1 MFELFTDYSL
11 SLLNEVTNP
20 QKRVFAGYLFSAVV
34 IALLWLCV
42 VEKFSPMAAVKKIF
56 DKRIW
61 LSQSSFADLKIIL
74 LNRIIMS
81 AGAATVV
88 SQLTISTILYKL
100 LHEQTLIQPLAFH
113 TTSASTVAILFTAF
127 FFIFDDFSRFFVHRL
142 MHRIPTLW
150 AFHQVHHSAETMT
163 PFTIFRTH
171 PVEGLIFILRT
182 SIVQGIAISVFI
194 FLFGSKVDLVTIFG
208 ASAGVVIFH
217 CLGSNLR
224 HSHIK
229 IRYPKILEHIFISPG
244 QHQIH
249 HSTEKKHFDKNF
261 GVAFAIWDLMFG
273 SLALSEKAS
282 HKFGLKTQFGSK
294 QGIMHLYIEP
304 FKVAL
309 KSFQRSKNQTKNRR
323 QQSYYERKINEHTF

>member
-1 MFELFTDYSL
+1 M
-11 SLLNEVTNP
+11 
-20 QKRVFAGYLFSAVV
+20 
-34 IALLWLCV
+34 
-42 VEKFSPMAAVKKIF
+42 
-56 DKRIW
+56 
-61 LSQSSFADLKIIL
+61 
-74 LNRIIMS
+74 
-81 AGAATVV
+81 
-88 SQLTISTILYKL
+88 
-100 LHEQTLIQPLAFH
+100 
-113 TTSASTVAILFTAF
+113 
-127 FFIFDDFSRFFVHRL
+127 
-142 MHRIPTLW
+142 
-150 AFHQVHHSAETMT
+150 
-163 PFTIFRTH
+163 
-171 PVEGLIFILRT
+171 
-182 SIVQGIAISVFI
+182 
-194 FLFGSKVDLVTIFG
+194 TIFG

-217 CLGSNLR
+217 SLGSNLR